1 MFLLTFHKERIL
13 SLKKISL
20 SFSPLQLGAEIA
32 APCIMQRK
40 LFSKKK
46 VISETTRIRLQFV
59 QMHYKEA
66 ECEKLVCEAPSSTV
80 Y

>member
-1 MFLLTFHKERIL
+1 MFLLTFHKENIF

-20 SFSPLQLGAEIA
+20 SFSPLQLGAEIV

-46 VISETTRIRLQFV
+46 YFGDHKGKTP
-59 QMHYKEA
+59 
-66 ECEKLVCEAPSSTV
+66 VCPNAL
-80 Y
+80 